1 MSRKRLLIAIPVGC
15 LALLP
20 LTANRPE
27 PVGAPW
33 VSLEVP
39 ANPMDPETRDAAFVV
54 HAYYHQ
60 NPARYP
66 ASGTAEGLVDGKR
79 VSLPL
84 ELTATSRPGVY
95 AVRKQW
101 ADEGHWVVSV
111 GINAG
116 GDGPTLLVG
125 LGPSGGSEDTGFYGP
140 HAKVVALRSVRVVP
154 GKVDA
159 VRIDATLRTMAMR

>member
-1 MSRKRLLIAIPVGC
+1 MSRKHLLFAIPIGC
-15 LALLP
+15 LLLLP
-20 LTANRPE
+20 LTAGRSA

-39 ANPMDPETRDAAFVV
+39 ANPMDPETRGAAFVV

-79 VSLPL
+79 VSIPL
-84 ELTATSRPGVY
+84 EFTATSRPGVY
-95 AVRKQW
+95 AVRQQW

-111 GINAG
+111 GLNAG
-116 GDGPTLLVG
+116 GDGPTLLVE
-125 LGPSGGSEDTGFYGP
+125 LGPNGGSEDTRFYGVP
-140 HAKVVALRSVRVVP
+140 AKALALRSVRVVP

-159 VRIDATLRTMAMR
+159 ARIDAALKTLAMR